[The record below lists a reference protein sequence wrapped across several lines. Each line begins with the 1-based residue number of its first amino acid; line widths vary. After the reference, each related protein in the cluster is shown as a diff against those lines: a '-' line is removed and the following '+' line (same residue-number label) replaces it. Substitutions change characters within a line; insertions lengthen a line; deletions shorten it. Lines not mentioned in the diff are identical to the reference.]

1 MRFLKYAVS
10 AVLLGAFVTNTFA
23 DESVTKM
30 SGGSIKT
37 ELGHGIVINKE
48 SSLAREWITI
58 HDNSIPADISG
69 TVGVKIIYE
78 SGARHSSGR
87 YQYNAEYSFTAKEA
101 LSAIEVR
108 FLTFDIWGDH
118 SRNLSVTHVV
128 DIAAGT
134 TEKFGGKWNIYS
146 ENEVCQ
152 YYASIA
158 YIAQVRTKS
167 GRVIKANPKIVLE
180 QARKF
185 SKKFAEG
192 DLEPKPE
199 KK

>member
-1 MRFLKYAVS
+1 MFLACAS
-10 AVLLGAFVTNTFA
+10 NSIAAQ
-23 DESVTKM
+23 SVTKS

-37 ELGHGIVINKE
+37 ELAYGIVLNKE
-48 SSLAREWITI
+48 STLEREWITV
-58 HDNSIPADISG
+58 HDSSLPADISG
-69 TVGVKIIYE
+69 TVGVKTIYE
-78 SGARHSSGR
+78 SGERYSSGS
-87 YQYNAEYSFTAKEA
+87 YQYSAEYTITTKEA
-101 LSAIEVR
+101 ISAIEVR

-118 SRNLSVTHVV
+118 SRNLSATDIV
-128 DIAAGT
+128 DIDAKST
-134 TEKFGGKWNIYS
+134 RKFDGQWNVYS
-146 ENEVCQ
+146 ANEVSE

-167 GRVIKANPKIVLE
+167 GRVIKADPKVILE

-199 KK
+199 KQ